1 MTKNPRLRKAI
12 STPNMARLATDNNNK
27 DSPFTCIES
36 REAPSL
42 KEIKHVLNTI
52 GRPFVSLDSV
62 PPSHQPPEFGRTS
75 PLGLRRPL
83 QPLPEASW
91 AKNWSGKRVSFGPT
105 LVIQEDKVPEK
116 DDPAPSLLLSEAP
129 THPPRPRNL
138 QCSKDAAS
146 YCKPFCDFISNNPT
160 TFHTVDYLTRQLKT
174 AGFKKLSQRN
184 AWKLEKGGRYF
195 IERNGSSMIAF
206 IVGEAYEPG
215 NGVAMLA
222 GHIDS
227 LCAKLKPISNV
238 PNKAGYVQLGVA
250 PYAGAPNNTWWDR
263 DLGIGGRVL
272 VRESSGKIV
281 TKLVKLPWPSTYTH
295 PWDDAREKLT
305 ESSCTYP
312 NPRSS
317 LWARSLWPLQSGNS
331 NGPHSWS

>member
-1 MTKNPRLRKAI
+1 M
-12 STPNMARLATDNNNK
+12 STPNMARRAIVDDNK
-27 DSPFTCIES
+27 ESPLISIES
-36 REAPSL
+36 RKVPSL

-52 GRPFVSLDSV
+52 GQPFDPHDST

-91 AKNWSGKRVSFGPT
+91 AKNWSGKRVSFGHT
-105 LVIQEDKVPEK
+105 LVIQKDKIPEK
-116 DDPAPSLLLSEAP
+116 DEPAASLLLPETP
-129 THPPRPRNL
+129 THQPQPRTTN
-138 QCSKDAAS
+138 CIKDAAS

-160 TFHTVDYLTRQLKT
+160 IFHTVDYLTQQLKI
-174 AGFKKLSQRN
+174 AGFEKLSQRDT
-184 AWKLEKGGRYF
+184 WKLEKGGRYF
-195 IERNGSSMIAF
+195 VERNGSSMIAF
-206 IVGEAYEPG
+206 IVGETYEPG

-238 PNKAGYVQLGVA
+238 SNKAGFVQLGVA

-272 VRESSGKIV
+272 VKESSGKIV
-281 TKLVKLPWPSTYTH
+281 TKLVKLPWPSMYTY
-295 PWDDAREKLT
+295 PYDDIREKLI
-305 ESSCTYP
+305 ECSCTYP
-312 NPRSS
+312 NSRP
-317 LWARSLWPLQSGNS
+317 SLWPCSLWPFQSGNS
-331 NGPHSWS
+331 NGPHSWSRQ

>member
-1 MTKNPRLRKAI
+1 
-12 STPNMARLATDNNNK
+12 MARPATDDDSN
-27 DSPFTCIES
+27 DSPFTYIES
-36 REAPSL
+36 REVPSL

-52 GRPFVSLDSV
+52 GQPFGPPDSA

-83 QPLPEASW
+83 QPLREARW
-91 AKNWSGKRVSFGPT
+91 AKSWSGKRVSFGPA
-105 LVIQEDKVPEK
+105 LVVQEDKLPEK
-116 DDPAPSLLLSEAP
+116 DELAASLLLPESP
-129 THPPRPRNL
+129 THPPQPSNKHY
-138 QCSKDAAS
+138 SKDAAS
-146 YCKPFCDFISNNPT
+146 YCKPFCDFVSNNPT
-160 TFHTVDYLTRQLKT
+160 IFHTVDYLTRQLKT
-174 AGFKKLSQRN
+174 AGFEKLSQRDT
-184 AWKLEKGGRYF
+184 WKLEKGGKY
-195 IERNGSSMIAF
+195 IVERNGSSMIAF

-272 VRESSGKIV
+272 VKESSGKIV
-281 TKLVKLPWPSTYTH
+281 TKLVKLPWPSMYTCLMMIH
-295 PWDDAREKLT
+295 E
-305 ESSCTYP
+305 
-312 NPRSS
+312 RS
-317 LWARSLWPLQSGNS
+317 
-331 NGPHSWS
+331 